1 MKKKNCMC
9 ISKSLRRMSFF
20 VAVALTSSCFAIH
33 GDLASATTHNL
44 VGYPKN
50 KMTRLSLKKVLSAKR
65 PEGAGSLQGFA
76 MTDKY
81 YVLIMRPSGLED
93 NNQVLIIR
101 RDDNKNV
108 TASFGNPVYNMGH
121 GNDATWNRKTD
132 EIIVVDGSRKELARL
147 DANNFKKKGIAK
159 LYDANGKTLIGSGI
173 AYDKNRNVY
182 HTSLGRTIRSFNS
195 KNQLV
200 FGFQELH
207 NQVNQGLAYNNGYLY
222 RPTWESA
229 GGYPGAKY
237 DGIFKKHTTV
247 LYQFGIDGSFTRA
260 YYIDNPLYEVESM
273 DFDEKNTPFIAFN
286 GPTGYYSIYKI
297 VDPNQLK
304 QLHQSYT
311 ISYFD
316 NGGSGSPA
324 EQTAYVGTEK
334 NLSKVKPSRTNYTF
348 LGWSTNKEATRASYS
363 AGAKYFKAYGSS
375 NTNVKL
381 YAVWQLSS
389 YTISYNANGGSGA
402 PSHQQLP
409 FNQDATLSKV
419 KPTRANYTFLG
430 WSANK
435 AATAAGY
442 RPGAIYKG
450 RKTITLYAVWRS
462 KTYSIIYNANGG
474 TGAPSVQTATA
485 GRVTNLSKVKP
496 TRANHTFLGWSNNKN
511 AATAQY
517 APGADFVR
525 KTNVTLYAVW
535 KITQSPMLT
544 PTPTPIAQTLT
555 ITFDANGGINAPNSI
570 TGEVGKITLPA
581 AKPTR
586 AGFVFLGW
594 NEDKN
599 ASSAN
604 RQPSTKYLGATSA
617 TLYAVWRQQ
626 IIVIAFD
633 ANGGKNAPATQNV
646 AINQTIKL
654 PTDVPI
660 RDGYVFLGWG
670 TDKDAKN
677 AEYEPGS
684 QLSSHSDMYLYAIWE
699 HKMYTIS
706 FDANSGI
713 NAPLPISTDTDEIV
727 LPPDRPTR
735 SGYTFLGWSTSSDSS
750 KVEYQPGD
758 IINGLENL
766 KLYAIWQPIMP
777 MPIIDTADDSVNE
790 TISDKVDGNND
801 KDTSE
806 INGGEDN
813 NFATVTL
820 DEPDELPTTGPVEI
834 ASAVIAFVCV
844 TCGVVYWAI
853 SSNQLKK
860 LYRSIRGRR

>member
-1 MKKKNCMC
+1 
-9 ISKSLRRMSFF
+9 MSFF
-20 VAVALTSSCFAIH
+20 IAVAFASSCFAIH

-65 PEGAGSLQGFA
+65 PKGAGSLQGFA

-247 LYQFGIDGSFTRA
+247 LYQFGIDGSFTHA

-304 QLHQSYT
+304 QLRQSYT

-324 EQTAYVGTEK
+324 EQTAYVGIEK
-334 NLSKVKPSRTNYTF
+334 N
-348 LGWSTNKEATRASYS
+348 
-363 AGAKYFKAYGSS
+363 
-375 NTNVKL
+375 
-381 YAVWQLSS
+381 
-389 YTISYNANGGSGA
+389 
-402 PSHQQLP
+402 
-409 FNQDATLSKV
+409 LSKV

-430 WSANK
+430 WSTNK

-462 KTYSIIYNANGG
+462 KIYSIIYNANGG

-485 GRVTNLSKVKP
+485 GRVTTLSKVKP

-535 KITQSPMLT
+535 KITQSPMPT

-604 RQPSTKYLGATSA
+604 HQPSTKYLGATSA

-626 IIVIAFD
+626 MIVIVFD

-766 KLYAIWQPIMP
+766 KLYAVWQSVMPI
-777 MPIIDTADDSVNE
+777 PIIDTADDSVNE
-790 TISDKVDGNND
+790 TISDKVDENND

-834 ASAVIAFVCV
+834 AIAVIAFICV